1 MKNRIP
7 NRPGSTCPT
16 RIRGFSLIEVLIAIV
31 IFALGMLGT
40 LAMIL
45 NGLKLTTSSTSRTI
59 ASEAVAAMAE
69 TLRSNPIAAGSSDPL
84 TNATFAASNPA
95 IDTDCMN
102 STGCDRNAFV
112 NHSIQSWQDNL
123 AVSLPGGTGVV
134 CRDSD
139 PLANEAKIRPTATP
153 PWNCDGT
160 GAYVIK
166 VCWNESR
173 IAASKSPAGSQG
185 SFNRG
190 LICTWAN
197 I

>member
-1 MKNRIP
+1 MKNRIS
-7 NRPGSTCPT
+7 NRMD
-16 RIRGFSLIEVLIAIV
+16 RARRVKARGFSLIEVLIAIV

-69 TLRSNPIAAGSSDPL
+69 TLRSNPLASGSSDPV
-84 TNATFAASNPA
+84 TNATFATSTPV

-123 AVSLPGGTGVV
+123 AASLPGGTGVI

-139 PLANEAKIRPTATP
+139 PLANETKIRPTATP

-185 SFNRG
+185 SFNGG